1 MNASTF
7 GAPSSQS
14 QSQSQSQNQTTAN
27 PSAGGSA
34 STSSSFGGLGL
45 GSTFTHFRSQLL
57 VPPLAA
63 PQSTPDQ
70 TESASSRRGVGGPA
84 VGGGGSAA
92 AAQATGAKASDSDGS
107 AESRGGITR
116 DSLYDMADRFSAW
129 PSEKIEKAK
138 RLRDQFLSKV

>member
-14 QSQSQSQNQTTAN
+14 QSQSQNQTTAI
-27 PSAGGSA
+27 PSAGASA

-57 VPPLAA
+57 APPLAA

-70 TESASSRRGVGGPA
+70 PESASSRRGVGGPA
-84 VGGGGSAA
+84 VGGGGATS
-92 AAQATGAKASDSDGS
+92 QATGASASASDGS